1 MRQASLKLLPS
12 KKNRIKISI
21 LIALQIKNLDCPYYV
36 LYSELNNNL
45 FAYFDV
51 KLNMT
56 TEIRWGIRADETT
69 NLPYISMLSSLKF
82 NDKTGIFEGKKDYAP
97 GRIDLLPL
105 IEQHEQNTRNKS
117 VLSDGYY
124 IRLGY
129 INPNPPNIEANTSD
143 SDHQTAKA
151 ILVRRLN
158 DEDRRFLISLNQAFN
173 QPNWQANK
181 DNLIAAV
188 GKSKDNELVKLIIS
202 TNDKR
207 IESLPFELTSFIK
220 ETLGGMRPLSLGF
233 EPPTGGYLDLS

>member
-1 MRQASLKLLPS
+1 MKT
-12 KKNRIKISI
+12 SI

-45 FAYFDV
+45 FAYFDA

-56 TEIRWGIRADETT
+56 TEIRWGIRADGNTS
-69 NLPYISMLSSLKF
+69 LPYISMLSSLKF
-82 NDKTGIFEGKKDYAP
+82 NDKSGLFEGKKDYAP

-105 IEQHEQNTRNKS
+105 IQRHEQNTQDKS

-129 INPNPPNIEANTSD
+129 INPNPPNIEA
-143 SDHQTAKA
+143 KA

-158 DEDRRFLISLNQAFN
+158 DEDKRFLTSLNQAFN

-220 ETLGGMRPLSLGF
+220 ETLGGMRTLSLGF
-233 EPPTGGYLDLS
+233 EPPAGGYLDLS